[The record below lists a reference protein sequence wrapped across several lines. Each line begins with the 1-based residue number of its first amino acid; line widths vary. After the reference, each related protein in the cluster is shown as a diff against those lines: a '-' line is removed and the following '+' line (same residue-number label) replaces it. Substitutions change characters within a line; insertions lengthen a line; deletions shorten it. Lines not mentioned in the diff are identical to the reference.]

1 MKNFIQFFFLILLTN
16 PITADDLKTQLMYV
30 NKVITQSQYTYIVRN
45 IDSEENAFKHKECV
59 RALDDTFLVDD
70 S

>member
-1 MKNFIQFFFLILLTN
+1 
-16 PITADDLKTQLMYV
+16 MYV

-45 IDSEENAFKHKECV
+45 IDSEENVFKHKECI

-70 S
+70 SEKIEEKWSQNRVVYVKKDENG